1 MDSVSFS
8 FISPIISFL
17 ESSKYFLLFVG
28 TFFGGP
34 IVMISSGFLWHLGVF
49 NFIPMSLTL
58 IGSNFVGDIMWY
70 VLGYVGARPLLA
82 KFGKIFKI
90 KPEIIERVEKKFE
103 KYENRVLVFSKLT
116 MGFGFGMGILLLAG
130 IIKVPFKKYILLN
143 FISGLVL
150 ILISIFIGYLFGNIY
165 IVIPPILKIIFLVG
179 IIILIIWGMKKIK
192 IYLASEKI

>member
-1 MDSVSFS
+1 
-8 FISPIISFL
+8 
-17 ESSKYFLLFVG
+17 
-28 TFFGGP
+28 
-34 IVMISSGFLWHLGVF
+34 
-49 NFIPMSLTL
+49 MSLTL